1 MRRSLVWL
9 QLNLATMR
17 NRARFLIGLLL
28 ALLICVP
35 RSAFAAQSV
44 PPELTK
50 EGFFPYYFS
59 HRDFTRHITH
69 EDYAKSALRAHGR
82 AKLMRLAFVVGDMS
96 GLADSSEFQRWNN
109 ILRNEAEKAGD
120 RRYVAVSNIYN
131 AMYQFTGGT
140 KAQIDKL
147 NQIADASGD
156 NFVKSIVFDQIGILL
171 AFENNA
177 AEALNYL
184 HRAKLLLK
192 NGEEDSIFARFMN
205 EICYGS
211 TMIIFDEAAGFESLS
226 RGILYYHPKDYPP
239 FDHDVIENMI
249 VSAFRRGDE
258 QLARKGVSA
267 IEKIAETTNQVEF
280 KDFSRLMC
288 ARTEY
293 IFGSP
298 QSVLKCL
305 DGVEIASLRPQQFS
319 VYAQIMRAESE
330 AKLGNLEAA
339 RSDLAAVRKLEKS
352 SLYPKYAFAEV
363 PRVEAALLMSEG
375 RWQRGFDLVT
385 KFWQKTEWDR
395 TVEAQDASRQLTR
408 ILESDNA
415 KLRVSEAQQQVI
427 IRLQWAFAILT
438 MAGFGAAIWFTL
450 RERRLN
456 KALAEAKDRAES
468 ASIFKTQFLAN
479 VSHEIR
485 TPLNGILGMV
495 QVMQSRPI
503 GSAYQEELDLLANSG
518 VSLLR
523 ILNDLLDIAKV
534 EAGKL
539 TLDLEPFAVGTL
551 AKASIANFA
560 GLAANKG
567 LSLELDVRPE
577 ADGWYIGDSTRIKQ
591 IIDNLISNAIKFTQ
605 EGSVRLT
612 VSECAGE
619 LHWEVKDTGLG
630 MTPEVLGRIFGQF
643 EQADASTAR
652 RLGGTGLGLSICRDL
667 ASAMGGSVMA
677 QSQPNVG
684 AVFSVILPLE
694 RVTPAAGM
702 SDAPPDETAFGVSQ
716 ACLRP
721 LHVLVAEDHPVNQLV
736 LRKLLE
742 PFGCQLTIVEDG
754 ERAVE
759 AAFSAD
765 WDLILM
771 DLQMPVLDGVGAL
784 RKIRALERATGA
796 PRRTIV
802 AASASVMPDDVTR
815 YLGYGFDDVLPKPVQ
830 VSEIR
835 KLIQRVTEAADA
847 PPARRRTDA

>member
-1 MRRSLVWL
+1 MRKRIH
-9 QLNLATMR
+9 AY
-17 NRARFLIGLLL
+17 IGFLL
-28 ALLICVP
+28 ALLIFVP
-35 RSAFAAQSV
+35 MGAFAAQSV

-50 EGFFPYYFS
+50 EGFFPYYFA

-69 EDYAKSALRAHGR
+69 EDYAKSALQAHGR

-96 GLADSSEFQRWNN
+96 GLADTSEFQRWNN
-109 ILRNEAEKAGD
+109 ILRAEAEKDGD
-120 RRYVAVSNIYN
+120 RRYIAVANIYSTL
-131 AMYQFTGGT
+131 YQFSGEN
-140 KAQIDKL
+140 KVQIERL

-177 AEALNYL
+177 ADALNYL
-184 HRAKLLLK
+184 HKAKLLLK
-192 NGEEDSIFARFMN
+192 DEEEDSIFARFMN

-211 TMIIFDEAAGFESLS
+211 TMIIFDEAAGFESLA
-226 RGILYYHPKDYPP
+226 RGILYFHPKDYPP

-267 IEKIAETTNQVEF
+267 IDKIAETTKQVEF

-293 IFGSP
+293 IFGNP
-298 QSVLKCL
+298 QSVMKCL
-305 DGVEIASLRPQQFS
+305 DGVEITSLRPKQFS

-330 AKLGNLEAA
+330 AKLGTLDAA
-339 RSDLAAVRKLEKS
+339 RSDLAAVRKLEKGGAF
-352 SLYPKYAFAEV
+352 PKYAFAEV

-375 RWQRGFDLVT
+375 RWQKGFDLVT
-385 KFWQKTEWDR
+385 RFWQKTEWDR

-468 ASIFKTQFLAN
+468 ASLFKTQFLAN

-495 QVMQSRPI
+495 QVMQGRPI
-503 GSAYQEELDLLANSG
+503 GAAYQEELDLLANSG

-539 TLDLEPFAVGTL
+539 TLDLEPFEVGTL

-560 GLAANKG
+560 GLASNKG
-567 LSLELDVRPE
+567 LSLELDVKPE
-577 ADGWYIGDSTRIKQ
+577 ADGWYIGDATRIKQ
-591 IIDNLISNAIKFTQ
+591 IIDNLISNAIKFTL

-612 VSECAGE
+612 VSQCAGE

-652 RLGGTGLGLSICRDL
+652 RFGGTGLGLSICRDL
-667 ASAMGGSVMA
+667 AAAMGGSVMA
-677 QSQPNVG
+677 QSQPNAG

-694 RVTPAAGM
+694 RVTHVAEGSDIPAGDLALDD
-702 SDAPPDETAFGVSQ
+702 SNTW
-716 ACLRP
+716 LRP
-721 LHVLVAEDHPVNQLV
+721 LHVLAAEDHPVNQLV

-742 PFGCQLTIVEDG
+742 PFGCELTIVEDG

-784 RKIRALERATGA
+784 KKIRALENATGA
-796 PRRTIV
+796 RRRTVV
-802 AASASVMPDDVTR
+802 AASASVMPDDVSR
-815 YLGYGFDDVLPKPVQ
+815 YLAYGFDDVLPKPVQ

-835 KLIQRVTEAADA
+835 KLIQRTREAADA
-847 PPARRRTDA
+847 PQAPRRTDATG